1 MDGKAIYSY
10 RLGRR
15 SAQKVLDASPYE
27 LQLRPRPRPL
37 PRVGYEKDI
46 CLFRDGTTAHRVV
59 LANVAGRFVLRCAT
73 SPGKHWPREMLP
85 AGVRMRAASWEGQ
98 LVRQED

>member
-1 MDGKAIYSY
+1 MDGRPIYSY

-27 LQLRPRPRPL
+27 LQLRPRPL
-37 PRVGYEKDI
+37 PRIGYEKDV
-46 CLFRDGTTAHRVV
+46 CVFRDGSMAHRVV

-73 SPGKHWPREMLP
+73 VPGMHWPREMLP
-85 AGVRMRAASWEGQ
+85 AGVRMRACSWEG
-98 LVRQED
+98 VEVSHG